1 MMRSGNWAGS
11 RRAAAGMTALCALL
25 MGLVL
30 GGCGLKTMPVPPQEI
45 VPVAITDLRY
55 ELDEKGVTL
64 NWTYPAKT
72 VRGDE
77 VSDITTFDLYRA
89 VVPADSYC
97 DTCPIPFAEPIQIPG
112 GVVSEGKPKIATYT
126 STLLR
131 PGHIFFFMVRSR
143 SGWWAESGDSN
154 VVSFLWD
161 IPPAAPGQ
169 LAVQTTAGG
178 ISLSWLPVTAHPD
191 GSIIREPVK
200 YQVYRSQAGGPFAPL
215 AGLQDKA
222 AYTDTQVE
230 AGRSYQYK
238 VQAVT
243 IYAKGQVGGGV
254 TEPVTAVP
262 VDRAAS
268 RPPDGVTAIRTVAGV
283 KVLWNAVQDSS
294 VLGYRVYRRLPDEKK
309 ATMVGEV
316 SVPVTLFD
324 DQAPPQAEKWLYS
337 VTSID
342 NARPANESKPS
353 VEVEVRN

>member
-1 MMRSGNWAGS
+1 MRSGIKAGS
-11 RRAAAGMTALCALL
+11 QSAAAGMTALCALL
-25 MGLVL
+25 VALVL

-45 VPVAITDLRY
+45 VPAAITDLHY

-64 NWTYPAKT
+64 TWTYPAKT
-72 VRGDE
+72 VRGED
-77 VSDITTFDLYRA
+77 VSEISAFDLYRA

-97 DTCPIPFAEPIQIPG
+97 DTCPIPFGEPIQIPG
-112 GVVSEGKPKIATYT
+112 GVVPEGKPKTGTYT

-131 PGHIFFFMVRSR
+131 PGHIFIFMVRSR

-169 LAVQTTAGG
+169 LGVQTTAGG
-178 ISLSWLPVTAHPD
+178 ISLSWLPVTTYPD

-200 YQVYRSQAGGPFAPL
+200 YQVYRSQGGGPFAPL

-238 VQAVT
+238 VQAVI

-254 TEPVTAVP
+254 TAPVTAEP
-262 VDRAAS
+262 VKRTAS
-268 RPPDGVTAIRTVAGV
+268 GPPEGVTAVRTVAGV
-283 KVLWNAVQDSS
+283 KVLWNALQDSA
-294 VLGYRVYRRLPDEKK
+294 VRGYRVYRRLPGEKQ

-316 SVPVTLFD
+316 SAPGTLFD
-324 DQAPPQAEKWLYS
+324 DPAPPPAEKWFYS

-342 NARPANESKPS
+342 NASPPNESRAS
-353 VEVEVRN
+353 AEVEARN